1 MKTALKRVASLL
13 LALIMILEVV
23 APGVVEA
30 RSAGQNRATVSDE
43 EFIPPD
49 GNRIDPDQNAGSHL
63 PNFID
68 PDDDGYYTPPQKTP
82 ARPAQ
87 NAPAQASPKQG
98 NEVGAAADVE
108 VSEEKAPKPLI
119 EDEAK
124 SKEMALEFSE
134 EKERVRVA
142 SPMNP
147 GGLEDKKF
155 TILTR
160 FDTSTVNGPVK
171 AGQTFTLHL
180 DDKLMVKDPSTLKRL
195 SHNGTVITEAPVYDK
210 TANTI
215 TYKIRQDIT
224 QKIQVP
230 MAVDVDYNTANIDPN
245 AKKFTIINK
254 VTGIGVT
261 DPKDLLPVVVDSNGN
276 MLSSIIEPGRDD
288 VVEVIEEGDNYKV
301 NVDAYGEPVVN
312 NKEMAGIRWT
322 VRITS
327 DRNLK
332 DLGLKTNFT
341 TVKGSGLG
349 EIQNISVTNTS
360 VPDAEF
366 SNNPAQGN
374 LGIVS
379 SKHHNLNTDTK
390 ELYYTFYT
398 PRTTKQGSY
407 MLDLST
413 VLTKKYIKGTTNPV
427 IGAVRLIL
435 PEGYNSDQIR
445 EATPTRVGMNNRTT
459 VMGEFTSG
467 STAKW
472 TVTDAVSS
480 KDPEKDNTKLP
491 LEDRK
496 LEGKQTVQ
504 SAQMAVYAIDAQGK
518 MVLESTENIGDF
530 PQQGTKPG
538 AKAVGTIAVYEVD
551 ANLTDPNAAEDY
563 AVSGVA
569 ISKYQDLYVKQV
581 WGDMPDNIPMPQQ
594 KFFAKGEND
603 ANLGEWTVNKG
614 DPGKTSRNITLAG
627 AKYWDI
633 DSNGIATRLEH
644 KIVQEFIPKEEQIGK
659 KQYSYY
665 ENLNYYTR
673 DDETDQKYHFIQN
686 RAVETTEDKPGTF
699 NVVKVDGKEPT
710 KKLEGARFKLNG
722 ANVEATTGPD
732 GKATFSNI
740 PPGNYTLIE
749 TKAPEGYKLGD
760 QSRWSVTITTGGDI
774 SVTGLGSNASFSS
787 GGNKTKV
794 VEHDRYPSWPDYM
807 NAMRYGKLENG
818 NLSFYLYLKPH
829 KDTDKNAT
837 NRDTRLSIALPS
849 GMTFASVAAY
859 NVRPDRRAEIYE
871 AMEKQTV
878 EEKIGSLG
886 NSVINAPNHDNK
898 IIEGTANKKDPYTK
912 RTGYEILFPK
922 ERFNNDW
929 GFLVKV
935 TANVGVDEASVPL
948 NYDWLTNTDTANQT
962 RLQELVTI
970 NSESDG
976 DNTPTLTISN
986 EEFTKQPVS
995 VTKVDKDKNIL
1006 QGATFVLKDKNGRP
1020 IDDVPTDENGVA
1032 DFGKLPAGKY
1042 IIEEIKAPTGYIA
1055 SSVVFDVTVSE
1066 KGEVTYTPRFKSGS
1080 GDPVQGTDYF
1090 IENEESTQKPGEVKY
1105 TITTNK
1111 MEIQENEPGDIG
1123 VKKGVWEAY
1132 RYESLKYTAEI
1143 SINNTAPGSKFSIQF
1158 DPNLDFKQYV
1168 NDMPKIRVRNAAGV
1182 FVDVA
1187 DPYFDYSTNRL
1198 TYVFNENSTGGLTDA
1213 TIHIRGITPNKF
1225 YAQNSDRYYFKTTVL
1240 PDVADA
1246 DIESGLDKK
1255 TINFGVDADYERYDT
1270 NRATPAQSY
1279 YHRDIYTGADGEE
1292 YFTVLAYYN
1301 PLRDNHRTPRTLR
1314 FNWLST
1320 SFGGNNKQII
1330 HWPANGNTPAFDLQN
1345 VKIYR
1350 TSPDLDTD
1358 KYGVRYNKN
1367 MPLSFGVRPEQD
1379 PNTYTKVYEKSIDPT
1394 QRIGDSANG
1403 FTLNYYPDQIQSWGT
1418 LNQNTPLKIDMPQ
1431 ISRNNEGYIIEQ
1443 TFKVKKGEKDKWFNL
1458 FRAFYM
1464 SNGVMESAFASKVNK
1479 NTGVADQTD
1488 QEIPKFYKQ
1497 KVKLVNRK
1505 YTPGN
1510 FIIEKF
1516 SSTDKNQ
1523 KLQGATFALT
1533 NEKGQTI
1540 YRTTDDSGKLSFKDL
1555 PPGNYA
1561 LVETKAP
1568 ENFMKSDVNWQVAV
1582 SNNGIV
1588 TITEMSLGGGSVVG
1602 SGIILEVP
1610 NKPIGEKF
1618 RVYKKDAKGIPLKG
1632 AKFTITRKGE
1642 KTPLDT
1648 AESNTNGYVEFNNLT
1663 KGTYILEETEAPVG
1677 YNKLNKKWVIVVGE
1691 DNKAKVYN
1699 YTEGS
1704 GTGTGATTNTL
1715 LKGEDTHW
1723 VDVAHR
1729 PLTGWDLYDNRWQG
1743 WVGNSPEPYKM
1754 GTRIIGINKTE
1765 KYVIQRYIINPE
1777 GYNLNE
1783 AKVEIHREKPGDQNM
1798 TWYKGNE
1805 EFKVYKLTKK
1815 PVTGKVEDFRL
1826 ADYNATEI
1834 TQPDFTTGA
1843 TEKSGEPDRKS
1854 FDFKNIT
1861 GPIVIDVK
1869 VPYDDERGGV
1879 GTGMDLWID
1888 HQVYWKSDYYERV
1901 SDIVLGEKVS
1911 AGADSD
1917 ILGSY
1922 ISEGSLDVTN
1932 EQKKYSFKLKKVK
1945 DDDPN
1950 TTIQGATFSLKGP
1963 GENGEERTLVT
1974 DEKGIIQFND
1984 LVEGTYKL
1992 EETKPA
1998 QGYDKV
2004 NTTWTVTITKKG
2016 EVFMKDDSPTGK
2028 SSVWDVAKDTTSPAH
2043 QMSRSAV
2050 LNDFLAPFG
2059 EEAAPVSAEAPA
2071 AEEAADAKESAAK
2084 AEAPSAIAEQ
2094 AEEAK
2099 DAANAGDAAKAENA
2113 DAAEASEPISE
2124 KISTT
2129 KQLDNFLTTF
2139 GANDGLELGEENVPS
2154 PVGAGVWEKVD
2165 PARSE
2170 GIDHRH
2176 TSKTEAPMD
2185 TKILEINKVDNRFK
2199 QAFIYGEPTGGTKP
2213 REIQIHFWENAYDV
2227 TTNRPNWTKVKVY
2240 QVDNGSIDN
2249 PGNKREI
2256 TSVRWTP
2263 ISNNKTGNKFRLK
2276 SNIIPKTIKGWI
2288 LVEVET
2294 PYMEGLRIGLGS
2306 DYRSNTDASTWDST
2320 YTAWIAESYG
2330 SESDINC
2337 KHLITVNQGQNGRIL
2352 ADPSSAKA
2360 NTTVTLSA
2368 TPDTGYEL
2376 DHYTVTNTTTQE
2388 ETTFTGNT
2396 FTMPDS
2402 DVTVTATFKKK
2413 APPKYDVQVN
2423 PSTNGSVTASPSPA
2437 AKDETVTLTIQPEN
2451 GYRLKTLTVTDLSTG
2466 FGITPNAITTGTD
2479 YSFKMP
2485 ASRVS
2490 VSATFEPIPAQ
2501 TFNVNPV
2508 ASPTEGGTVVAAP
2521 SQAAEGTEVTVS
2533 ATANEGYTLAGI
2545 SVTAANG
2552 ATVDL
2557 NNNKFTMPASN
2568 VTVTATFTKNPDSQ
2582 DLGTEIPEG
2591 NLAVVKNKQT
2601 GLDMKIFKKNFLG
2614 TGLKDAI
2621 FTLKETE
2628 ADFKT
2633 EKPGG
2638 VNLKAKSEDKT
2649 GRLIFIDG
2657 EGNPLNPQPLL
2668 PQGYY
2673 VLKEETAPSGYKKI
2687 TAPWNIHIKQEN
2699 GQLVAEYR
2707 GPEDTASSYLT
2718 QTRVDASGKPVD
2730 KALVKELNRT
2740 PSGIKY
2746 ASRVTAIDPEAKTF
2760 NQRIYL
2766 DTRERDDIIN
2776 VQITPLIKREEMDYA
2791 PREVEDPVTHEKT
2804 KIADPPDTLE
2814 PGVKTAYRTT
2824 YKVADA
2830 GATPDV
2836 DSILK
2841 SYDLSKEN
2849 VSMVNTAR
2857 WRPFDWGF
2865 DEDQLNL
2872 KPGVYFIDVEGYYDD
2887 NIVTEGKI
2895 DIKLD
2900 FFSGERTFRQA
2911 TAAEFNNDKTIRSID
2926 YKERSDVKKT
2936 DSFLAGNLIING
2948 AYERIFGKGNWLNEK
2963 PSGAKYINMLSR
2975 LGGKIVPS
2983 VDPKDASYETPVE
2996 SQTTSIDIESLYT
3009 SKNSKVIPREGMII
3023 TDEEESYN
3031 ITFSKHGRDGDGKE
3045 WSPTGNKVANN
3056 RLEGAVFKLQQWTPN
3071 SNDYEDVPGSYVA
3084 SAFNGYFGFRG
3095 LKPGRYRIKEVK
3107 APEGYKPIEDPILY
3121 FKVAY
3126 TEKELEI
3133 TDPNGKST
3141 IIPGKQGY
3149 ISLEYDD
3156 KANGIYQYVK
3166 ADGTEVGGK
3175 LVDFVTSGT
3184 ARNMGKIVNEKPG
3197 KGEVTVT
3204 KVDDN
3209 LKALKGATFKLTRL
3223 SSEGKTDAQGK
3234 PEGVWTK
3241 EVVNEDGTVNFKDLG
3256 IGNYR
3261 LEEVSPPTGY
3271 MKTGMIWNFTVG
3283 GKDLDPYAEDTNKP
3297 TRDITKDILLETSD
3311 VKVQKYM
3318 EDDNPP
3324 TDNNIYPHK
3333 AQSVSILSDF
3343 KLKDGAAS
3351 IQPGDYFTVQ
3361 ISDSI
3366 DLQGIY
3372 KNRSIAN
3379 LDIFADGV
3387 GTIAKAKYDKDKG
3400 TITYTFTDY
3409 AKSYTL
3415 LDFKTQLVAWI
3426 NLEEITKDTPN
3437 VPVGIG
3443 LDGESLKTTDLNV
3456 HYDIKKET
3464 SSHPDYNVD
3473 GYNHNISGKIYELD
3487 PETGEF
3493 VQYYYI
3499 NRQKLNGYYMP
3510 RFRFSSNQELSDVS
3524 ISIDKLKNN
3533 SDANIEKW
3541 MPESFAV
3548 PAYDGR
3554 ELWPT
3559 ARYNSRSLT
3568 SYTYDF
3574 SNSYYEGMGPDDSYI
3589 VTVRGRA
3596 NPKYAKG
3603 LHNTGEI
3610 ILWNYYGYPYVLSR
3624 RQDWAYFDENKTEAK
3639 AKLAIRAVNPT
3650 NRVVFKKVDIQG
3662 KPLKDAIFTLYWK
3675 NPKTG
3680 KYQVSTNVRSQA
3692 DGVIPF
3698 ENIAKGEYFIKETR
3712 APEGYVKNE
3721 DVLLEFTVDDSG
3733 KIIKKVK
3740 DATGNPVGQGEEVSG
3755 IIPIPV
3761 VNHKKIQLEKRDA
3774 FDKTFLAGAEF
3785 DVYYKEKE
3793 NDEYQEYKIKD
3804 PKNPDGE
3811 KITYHVKVG
3820 EDGELKGKVSL
3831 NLYKAGYYAL
3841 KETKAP
3847 KDYILPPEEFVKE
3860 FRLEDDRFSV
3870 KEKGFEGKIKK
3881 EDYGTDV
3888 DTSFVLGE
3896 RNSGI
3901 SGAFNAYVVI
3911 NPAHE
3916 ERSYKPDANVLFNY
3930 QDLGYYTMQGY
3941 RIDKAGKR
3949 TDFTPDVTRQ
3959 NGHDPKADLYKAAGG
3974 TNEAEFKSTDTIV
3987 LKLVATPDKADNPVT
4002 ITTAITDGSGSK
4014 KAEYKFKYGDLP
4026 KAIDTGTYPKHPEA
4040 PKKPAN
4046 YDSDDKA
4053 KAEYDKA
4060 VATYKAELKDYL
4072 DHYRNK
4078 DLTIQHQE
4086 AKPVEVLNYKGV
4098 YPFTGG
4104 FGPNRWIVIIGA
4116 VIAAVAAEEYIRRK
4130 RTSAPKGGA

>member
-1 MKTALKRVASLL
+1 MKTAMKRVASLL
-13 LALIMILEVV
+13 LALIMIMEVV

-30 RSAGQNRATVSDE
+30 RSAGQNRATVSDDV
-43 EFIPPD
+43 FIPPD

-63 PNFID
+63 PSFID

-87 NAPAQASPKQG
+87 NAPAQAAPDENDSHQAG
-98 NEVGAAADVE
+98 GVE

-160 FDTSTVNGPVK
+160 FDVSTKNGPVK

-195 SHNGTVITEAPVYDK
+195 SHNGTVITERPVYNK

-224 QKIQVP
+224 QDIQVP

-312 NKEMAGIRWT
+312 DREMAGIRWT

-327 DRNLK
+327 DTNLK

-349 EIQNISVTNTS
+349 EIQNISVTNIS
-360 VPDAEF
+360 VPDTDF

-374 LGIVS
+374 VGIVS

-413 VLTKKYIKGTTNPV
+413 VLTKKYIKGTTNHV

-459 VMGEFTSG
+459 VMGEFASA
-467 STAKW
+467 SMAKW

-480 KDPEKDNTKLP
+480 KDPGKDNTNLP

-496 LEGKQTVQ
+496 LEGEQTVQ

-518 MVLESTENIGDF
+518 MVLESSRNIGDF
-530 PQQGTKPG
+530 PQQGTNPG

-551 ANLTDPNAAEDY
+551 ANLTNPDAAEDY

-569 ISKYQDLYVKQV
+569 ISKYQDLYIKQV

-594 KFFAKGEND
+594 KFIAKGAND
-603 ANLGEWTVNKG
+603 TNLGEWTVNKG
-614 DPGKTSRNITLAG
+614 EPGKTSRNITLAG

-633 DSNGIATRLEH
+633 DSSGSATRLEH
-644 KIVQEFIPKEEQIGK
+644 KIVQEFLPPKETIGT
-659 KQYSYY
+659 KQYTYY
-665 ENLNYYTR
+665 ENLNYYTS
-673 DDETDQKYHFIQN
+673 DEETDQKYHFIQN
-686 RAVETTEDKPGTF
+686 RAIESTEDKPGTF
-699 NVVKVDGKEPT
+699 HVVKVDGEDPMKT
-710 KKLEGARFKLNG
+710 LEGARFKLNG

-740 PPGNYTLIE
+740 APGSYTLIE
-749 TKAPEGYKLGD
+749 TKAPEGYKLD
-760 QSRWSVTITTGGDI
+760 QTRRNVTITTGGEV
-774 SVTGLGSNASFSS
+774 SVSGLGSNASFSS

-807 NAMRYGKLENG
+807 NAMRYGKIENG
-818 NLSFYLYLKPH
+818 NLSFYLYLKPNQA
-829 KDTDKNAT
+829 TDKNAT
-837 NRDTRLSIALPS
+837 NRDTRLAIALPS
-849 GMTFASVAAY
+849 GMTIASVAAY
-859 NVRPDRRAEIYE
+859 NVNPDRRAEIYE

-878 EEKIGSLG
+878 ENKISTLG
-886 NSVINAPNHDNK
+886 NSVINAPNYDNK
-898 IIEGTANKKDPYTK
+898 IIVGTAGQKDPYTG
-912 RTGYEILFPK
+912 RTGYQILFPK

-935 TANVGVDEASVPL
+935 TANVGVDETTVPL

-976 DNTPTLTISN
+976 DNIPTLTITN
-986 EEFTKQPVS
+986 EKFTKQPVS

-1006 QGATFVLKDKNGRP
+1006 QDATFVLKDKNGRP

-1032 DFGKLPAGKY
+1032 DFGKLSAGKY
-1042 IIEEIKAPTGYIA
+1042 IIEEIKAPNGYIA
-1055 SSVVFDVTVSE
+1055 SSVVFEVTVSE
-1066 KGEVTYTPRFKSGS
+1066 KGEVTYTPRFKNGS
-1080 GDPVQGTDYF
+1080 GDPIQGTDYY
-1090 IENEESTQKPGEVKY
+1090 IENKESTQQTGDVKY
-1105 TITTNK
+1105 KITENK
-1111 MEIQENEPGDIG
+1111 MEYQENEPGDIG
-1123 VKKGVWEAY
+1123 VKTGVWEAY
-1132 RYESLKYTAEI
+1132 RYESLKYTAKITIGRTE
-1143 SINNTAPGSKFSIQF
+1143 PGTRFSIQF

-1168 NDMPKIRVRNAAGV
+1168 NDMPKIKDSRGIV
-1182 FVDVA
+1182 VA
-1187 DPYFDYSTNRL
+1187 DPYFDYATNRL
-1198 TYVFNENSTGGLTDA
+1198 TYVFNDQSQRGETEA
-1213 TIHIRGITPNKF
+1213 YIHIRGITPNKF
-1225 YAQNSDRYYFKTTVL
+1225 YAQNSGHYSFKTTVL
-1240 PDVADA
+1240 PDVADT
-1246 DIESGLDKK
+1246 DIEVGFDKK
-1255 TINFGVDADYERYDT
+1255 TIDFGVNADYERYDT
-1270 NRATPAQSY
+1270 NIATPAQSY
-1279 YHRDIYTGADGEE
+1279 YHRDIYTGADGNE

-1301 PLRDNHRTPRTLR
+1301 PLRDKHRGARTLR

-1320 SFGGNNKQII
+1320 SFGGNNTKIVR
-1330 HWPANGNTPAFDLQN
+1330 WPANGNTPAFDLQS

-1350 TSPDLDTD
+1350 TVPDIAIDR
-1358 KYGVRYNKN
+1358 YGVRYNKN

-1379 PNTYTKVYEKSIDPT
+1379 PNTYTKVYEKRIDPN

-1403 FTLNYYPDQIQSWGT
+1403 FTLNYDPKQIQSWGT
-1418 LNQNTPLKIDMPQ
+1418 LDQNSPLKIDMPG
-1431 ISRNNEGYIIEQ
+1431 ITRSDEGYIIEQ
-1443 TFKVKKGEKDKWFNL
+1443 TFKVNDKNKWYNL

-1464 SNGVMESAFASKVNK
+1464 SNGTLESGFASKVNK
-1479 NTGVADQTD
+1479 NTGTADQTE

-1497 KVKLVNRK
+1497 KVMLINRK
-1505 YTPGN
+1505 YTPGK
-1510 FIIEKF
+1510 FDILKF

-1533 NEKGQTI
+1533 NGKGQTI
-1540 YRTTDDSGKLSFKDL
+1540 YRTTDENGKLSFNDL
-1555 PPGNYA
+1555 KPGNYA

-1568 ENFMKSDVNWQVAV
+1568 ENFAKSDINWQVTV

-1588 TITEMSLGGGSVVG
+1588 TITELSLGGGTVVG
-1602 SGIILEVP
+1602 DKIVLNVP
-1610 NKPIGEKF
+1610 NKPTGEKF
-1618 RVYKKDAKGIPLKG
+1618 RVYKKDAKGNPLQG
-1632 AKFTITRKGE
+1632 AEFTITRKGE
-1642 KTPLDT
+1642 TTPLDT
-1648 AESNTNGYVEFNNLT
+1648 VESNTNGYVEFNNLT
-1663 KGTYILEETEAPVG
+1663 KGTYILEETKAPEG
-1677 YNKLNKKWVIVVGE
+1677 YNKLDKKWVIVVDE
-1691 DNKAKVYN
+1691 NNKAKVYN
-1699 YTEGS
+1699 YVQGP
-1704 GTGTGATTNTL
+1704 GTGPGAVTNTL
-1715 LKGEDTHW
+1715 LTGENTHW

-1729 PLTGWDLYDNRWQG
+1729 PLTGWDLYDSRWQS
-1743 WVGNSPEPYKM
+1743 WVANSPDPYKM

-1765 KYVIQRYIINPE
+1765 RYVIQRYIINPE
-1777 GYNLNE
+1777 GYNLDE
-1783 AKVEIHREKPGDQNM
+1783 AKVEIHREKPNDQNM
-1798 TWYKGNE
+1798 NWYKGTLNSGE
-1805 EFKVYKLTKK
+1805 DFKVYKLKK
-1815 PVTGKVEDFRL
+1815 PVTGTVEDFRL
-1826 ADYNATEI
+1826 ADYGATEI

-1843 TEKSGEPDRKS
+1843 TPKDGEPNRQA

-1869 VPYDDERGGV
+1869 VPYNDERGGV
-1879 GTGMDLWID
+1879 GTEMDLWID
-1888 HQVYWKSDYYERV
+1888 HKVYWKSDYYERV
-1901 SDIVLGEKVS
+1901 SDIVLGEPVN
-1911 AGADSD
+1911 AGEDSD
-1917 ILGSY
+1917 IIGAY

-1974 DEKGIIQFND
+1974 DENGIIQFNN

-1992 EETKPA
+1992 KETSPSP
-1998 QGYDKV
+1998 GYDKV
-2004 NTTWTVTITKKG
+2004 DTTWTVTITKEGK
-2016 EVFMKDDSPTGK
+2016 VFMKDDSPTGK
-2028 SSVWDVAKDTTSPAH
+2028 STVWDVAQDTTAPAH
-2043 QMSRSAV
+2043 QMSRSAM

-2059 EEAAPVSAEAPA
+2059 EEAQPVSAQAPMA
-2071 AEEAADAKESAAK
+2071 KEVADAKQSAEA
-2084 AEAPSAIAEQ
+2084 AEAPNAQ
-2094 AEEAK
+2094 TEEAK
-2099 DAANAGDAAKAENA
+2099 DAANVFNAAEKKEV
-2113 DAAEASEPISE
+2113 AAEASEPISE

-2129 KQLDNFLTTF
+2129 KQLNNFLTTF

-2170 GIDHRH
+2170 GMDHRH

-2213 REIQIHFWENAYDV
+2213 REIQIHFWDNAYDV

-2249 PGNKREI
+2249 PGDKREI

-2263 ISNNKTGNKFRLK
+2263 ISNNETGNKFRLK

-2320 YTAWIAESYG
+2320 YKAWIAESYG

-2337 KHLITVNQGQNGRIL
+2337 KHLITVTQGQNGKIS
-2352 ADPSSAKA
+2352 ADVASAKA

-2368 TPDTGYEL
+2368 MPDTGYEL
-2376 DHYTVTNTTTQE
+2376 DQYTVTDSK
-2388 ETTFTGNT
+2388 GNAIFVNSDT
-2396 FTMPDS
+2396 FTMPDD

-2413 APPKYDVQVN
+2413 APPKYEVQVN
-2423 PSTNGSVTASPSPA
+2423 PSENGTVTASPSPA
-2437 AKDETVTLTIQPEN
+2437 AKGETVTLTIQPEN
-2451 GYRLKTLTVTDLSTG
+2451 DYRLKTLSVTDLSTG
-2466 FGITPNAITTGTD
+2466 LPITLGAGNTFT
-2479 YSFKMP
+2479 MP

-2490 VSATFEPIPAQ
+2490 VTATFEPIPQQ
-2501 TFNVNPV
+2501 TFSVSTTV
-2508 ASPTEGGTVVAAP
+2508 SPNGGGTVVVDPSTAA
-2521 SQAAEGTEVTVS
+2521 AGTEVTVLAS
-2533 ATANEGYTLAGI
+2533 PNNGYTLAGI
-2545 SVTAANG
+2545 SVAAANG
-2552 ATVDL
+2552 ATVTL

-2568 VTVTATFTKNPDSQ
+2568 VTVTATFTKNPDPEA
-2582 DLGTEIPEG
+2582 LGTEIPEG

-2614 TGLKDAI
+2614 TGLKDGI
-2621 FTLKETE
+2621 FTLKETKE
-2628 ADFKT
+2628 DYKT
-2633 EKPGG
+2633 PKEGG
-2638 VNLKAKSEDKT
+2638 INLRAKSEDKT
-2649 GRLIFIDG
+2649 GRLIFVDG
-2657 EGNPLNPQPLL
+2657 NNQPLNPQPRL

-2673 VLKEETAPSGYKKI
+2673 VLKEETAPLGYKKI
-2687 TAPWNIHIKQEN
+2687 TAPWNIHIKEEK
-2699 GQLVAEYR
+2699 GQLIAEYY
-2707 GPEDTASSYLT
+2707 GPEDTASSYLN
-2718 QTRVDASGKPVD
+2718 QVRVENGKLVD
-2730 KALVKELNRT
+2730 KAMVKELNTT
-2740 PSGIKY
+2740 PTGIKY
-2746 ASRVTAIDPEAKTF
+2746 ASRVVSIDPEAKTYR
-2760 NQRIYL
+2760 QRVYL
-2766 DTRERDDIIN
+2766 DTRAIGDVIN
-2776 VQITPLIKREEMDYA
+2776 VQITPLIKREEIDT
-2791 PREVEDPVTHEKT
+2791 PGKLPKT
-2804 KIADPPDTLE
+2804 TE

-2824 YKVADA
+2824 YKVADP
-2830 GATPDV
+2830 GV
-2836 DSILK
+2836 DPPVESILK

-2887 NIVTEGKI
+2887 NIVDKGQI
-2895 DIKLD
+2895 DIKFD
-2900 FFSGERTFRQA
+2900 FYRGERTFREA
-2911 TAAEFNNDKTIRSID
+2911 TGIKNGYVNYKRRDKVTLHDSYQKGDEKIAESLGANGETWKHQLSPEGKYENWIGKLGGRIYPAIDPDD
-2926 YKERSDVKKT
+2926 YKDV
-2936 DSFLAGNLIING
+2936 DNS
-2948 AYERIFGKGNWLNEK
+2948 Y
-2963 PSGAKYINMLSR
+2963 
-2975 LGGKIVPS
+2975 VPPM
-2983 VDPKDASYETPVE
+2983 D
-2996 SQTTSIDIESLYT
+2996 SQTTSINIKPLYT
-3009 SKNSKVIPREGMII
+3009 STKAQTVPDSGMII
-3023 TDEEESYN
+3023 TDEEETYN
-3031 ITFSKHGRDGDGKE
+3031 ITFSKHGKDGDDESWNAAGE
-3045 WSPTGNKVANN
+3045 KVAEN
-3056 RLEGAVFKLQQWTPN
+3056 RLEGAVFKLQRWTPN
-3071 SNDYEDVPGSYVA
+3071 SNDYEDVQGSYVG

-3095 LKPGRYRIKEVK
+3095 LKPGRYRLMEVK
-3107 APEGYKPIEDPILY
+3107 APEGYKPITDPILY
-3121 FKVAY
+3121 MTVSYKDG
-3126 TEKELEI
+3126 EP
-3133 TDPNGKST
+3133 DPNTGNIT
-3141 IIPGKQGY
+3141 PGKGQ
-3149 ISLEYDD
+3149 ITLEYN
-3156 KANGIYQYVK
+3156 KNANGIIQYL
-3166 ADGTEVGGK
+3166 DGKNQELNAP

-3184 ARNMGKIVNEKPG
+3184 AKNMGKIVNTKPG
-3197 KGEVTVT
+3197 KGEVTLT
-3204 KVDDN
+3204 KVDEN
-3209 LKALKGATFKLTRL
+3209 NKSLASYVQEGEKKGAKFRLTRL
-3223 SSEGKTDAQGK
+3223 AAGDHATTDDIQVKFVDQNGEIK
-3234 PEGVWTK
+3234 F
-3241 EVVNEDGTVNFKDLG
+3241 DGLG

-3261 LEEVSPPTGY
+3261 LEELLPHPGH
-3271 MKTGMIWNFTVG
+3271 MNTGMVWNFTVG
-3283 GKDLDPYAEDTNKP
+3283 GKTLDPYAEDTNRP
-3297 TRDITKDILLETSD
+3297 TRDITKNILLETSD

-3318 EDDNPP
+3318 EGDTTQ

-3343 KLKDGAAS
+3343 KLKDGAAA
-3351 IQPGDYFTVQ
+3351 IKPGDYFTVQ
-3361 ISDSI
+3361 ISKSI
-3366 DLQGIY
+3366 DLNGIY

-3415 LDFKTQLVAWI
+3415 EDFKTQLVAWI
-3426 NLEEITKDTPN
+3426 NLEKIKKDENN

-3443 LDGESLKTTDLNV
+3443 LDGESLKTTNLNV
-3456 HYDIKKET
+3456 HYDIDKET
-3464 SSHPDYNVD
+3464 SSIPDYNEY

-3499 NRQKLNGYYMP
+3499 NRQKLNGVYMP
-3510 RFRFSSNQELSDVS
+3510 RFRFSANQELSDVS

-3533 SDANIEKW
+3533 SDAMIEKW

-3548 PAYDGR
+3548 PAYDDR
-3554 ELWPT
+3554 DLWPT
-3559 ARYNSRSLT
+3559 ARYNSRSFT
-3568 SYTYDF
+3568 SYTFDF
-3574 SNSYYEGMGPDDSYI
+3574 SNNYYEGMGPDDSYI

-3596 NPKYAKG
+3596 NPKDAKG
-3603 LHNTGEI
+3603 LRNTGDL
-3610 ILWNYYGYPYVLSR
+3610 ILWDRYGYPYVQSSR
-3624 RQDWAYFDENKTEAK
+3624 SDWAYFDENKTEAK

-3650 NRVVFKKVDIQG
+3650 NKVVFKKVDVQG
-3662 KPLKDAIFTLYWK
+3662 KAVKGATFTLYWK
-3675 NPKTG
+3675 NPATG
-3680 KYQVSTNVRSQA
+3680 EFGPGGQSPQSQE
-3692 DGVIPF
+3692 DGTVTF
-3698 ENIAKGEYFIKETR
+3698 KNIVPGEYQIRETE
-3712 APEGYVKNE
+3712 APEGYVRNE
-3721 DVLLEFTVDDSG
+3721 DVLLEFTVNAEG
-3733 KIIKKVK
+3733 KIIKKVTNADGK
-3740 DATGNPVGQGEEVSG
+3740 IVEQEEDGN
-3755 IIPIPV
+3755 IPIPV
-3761 VNHKKIQLEKRDA
+3761 VNHKEIQLEKRDA

-3793 NDEYQEYKIKD
+3793 DGKYEPYKIKD

-3811 KITYHVKVG
+3811 KITYHVAVG

-3831 NLYKAGYYAL
+3831 KLYKAGYYAL
-3841 KETKAP
+3841 KETKVP
-3847 KDYILPPEEFVKE
+3847 KGYTKPPMDYVKE
-3860 FRLEDDRFSV
+3860 FRLKDDRFSV
-3870 KEKGFEGKIKK
+3870 KEKGFEGNVKK

-3896 RNSGI
+3896 RNDGI
-3901 SGAFNAYVVI
+3901 TGAFNAYVVI

-3941 RIDKAGKR
+3941 RIDKDGKR
-3949 TDFTPDVTRQ
+3949 TDFTPDVTWQ
-3959 NGHDPKADLYKAAGG
+3959 EGHDPKADLYKAAGG

-3987 LKLVATPDKADNPVT
+3987 LKLVATPDKAENPVT
-4002 ITTAITDGSGSK
+4002 ITTAIADANGTK

-4026 KAIDTGTYPKHPEA
+4026 QAIDTGTYPKHPEA
-4040 PKKPAN
+4040 PVKPAN

-4053 KAEYDKA
+4053 KADYDKA

-4104 FGPNRWIVIIGA
+4104 FGPHRWIVIIGA
-4116 VIAAVAAEEYIRRK
+4116 VIAAIAAEEYIRRK

>member
-1 MKTALKRVASLL
+1 MKTAMKRVASLL

-30 RSAGQNRATVSDE
+30 RSAGQNRATVSDDV
-43 EFIPPD
+43 FIPPD

-68 PDDDGYYTPPQKTP
+68 PDDDGYYTPPQKAP

-87 NAPAQASPKQG
+87 NAPAQAAPDESDYHQAG
-98 NEVGAAADVE
+98 GVE
-108 VSEEKAPKPLI
+108 TSEEKAPKPLI

-147 GGLEDKKF
+147 GGLKDKKF

-160 FDTSTVNGPVK
+160 FDVSTKNGPVK

-180 DDKLMVKDPSTLKRL
+180 DDKLMVKDSSTLKRL
-195 SHNGTVITEAPVYDK
+195 SHNGTVITERPVYNK

-224 QKIQVP
+224 QDIQVP

-312 NKEMAGIRWT
+312 DREMAGIRWT

-327 DRNLK
+327 DTNLK

-349 EIQNISVTNTS
+349 EIQNISVTNTT
-360 VPDAEF
+360 VHDTEF

-435 PEGYNSDQIR
+435 PEGYSRDQIR

-459 VMGEFTSG
+459 VMGEFASG
-467 STAKW
+467 SMAKW

-480 KDPEKDNTKLP
+480 KDPGKDNTNLP
-491 LEDRK
+491 LENRK

-518 MVLESTENIGDF
+518 MVLESSENIGDF

-551 ANLTDPNAAEDY
+551 ANLTEPNAAEDY

-569 ISKYQDLYVKQV
+569 ISKYQDLYIKQV

-594 KFFAKGEND
+594 KFIAEGAND
-603 ANLGEWTVNKG
+603 TELGKWTVNKG
-614 DPGKTSRNITLAG
+614 EPGKTSRNITLAG

-633 DSNGIATRLEH
+633 DSSGSATRLEH
-644 KIVQEFIPKEEQIGK
+644 KIVQEFIPPEETIGT
-659 KQYSYY
+659 KQYTYY
-665 ENLNYYTR
+665 ENLNYYTS
-673 DDETDQKYHFIQN
+673 DEETDQKYHFIQN
-686 RAVETTEDKPGTF
+686 RAIESTEDKPGTF
-699 NVVKVDGKEPT
+699 HVVKVDGEDPM

-740 PPGNYTLIE
+740 APGSYTLIE
-749 TKAPEGYKLGD
+749 TKAPEGYKVD
-760 QSRWSVTITTGGDI
+760 QGRRTVTITTGGEV
-774 SVTGLGSNASFSS
+774 SVSGLGSNASFSS

-807 NAMRYGKLENG
+807 NAMRYGKIENG
-818 NLSFYLYLKPH
+818 DLSFYLYLKPH
-829 KDTDKNAT
+829 QATDKNAT
-837 NRDTRLSIALPS
+837 NRDTRLSIALPT
-849 GMTFASVAAY
+849 GMTIASVAAY
-859 NVRPDRRAEIYE
+859 NVSSDRRAEIYE

-878 EEKIGSLG
+878 ENKISTLG
-886 NSVINAPNHDNK
+886 NSVINRPNYDNK
-898 IIEGTANKKDPYTK
+898 IIVGTANKKDDYTG
-912 RTGYEILFPK
+912 RTGYEIFFPK

-935 TANVGVDEASVPL
+935 TANVGMDETTVPL
-948 NYDWLTNTDTANQT
+948 NYDWLTKDDTANQT

-976 DNTPTLTISN
+976 DNTPTLTITN
-986 EEFTKQPVS
+986 EKFTKQPVS

-1006 QGATFVLKDKNGRP
+1006 QDATFVLKDKNGRP
-1020 IDDVPTDENGVA
+1020 IDDVPTNAEGVA
-1032 DFGKLPAGKY
+1032 DFGQLSAGKY
-1042 IIEEIKAPTGYIA
+1042 IIEEIKAPNGYIA
-1055 SSVVFDVTVSE
+1055 SSVVFEVTVSE
-1066 KGEVTYTPRFKSGS
+1066 KGEVTYTPRFKNGP
-1080 GDPVQGTDYF
+1080 GDPIQGTDYY
-1090 IENEESTQKPGEVKY
+1090 IENKESTQQTGDVKY
-1105 TITTNK
+1105 KITENK
-1111 MEIQENEPGDIG
+1111 MEYQENEPGDIG
-1123 VKKGVWEAY
+1123 QKTGVWEAY
-1132 RYESLKYTAEI
+1132 RYESLKYTAKITIGRTE
-1143 SINNTAPGSKFSIQF
+1143 PGTRFSIQF

-1168 NDMPKIRVRNAAGV
+1168 NDMPKIKDSRGIA
-1182 FVDVA
+1182 VA
-1187 DPYFDYSTNRL
+1187 DPYFDYATNRL
-1198 TYVFNENSTGGLTDA
+1198 TYVFNDQSQRGETEA
-1213 TIHIRGITPNKF
+1213 YIHIRGITPNKF
-1225 YAQNSDRYYFKTTVL
+1225 YAQNSGHYSFKTTVL
-1240 PDVADA
+1240 PDVADT
-1246 DIESGLDKK
+1246 DIEAGFDKK
-1255 TINFGVDADYERYDT
+1255 TIDFGVNADYERYDT
-1270 NRATPAQSY
+1270 NIATPAQSY
-1279 YHRDIYTGADGEE
+1279 YHRDIYTGADGNE

-1301 PLRDNHRTPRTLR
+1301 PLRDKHRGARTLR

-1320 SFGGNNKQII
+1320 SFGGNNTKIVR
-1330 HWPANGNTPAFDLQN
+1330 WPANGNTPAFDLQS

-1350 TSPDLDTD
+1350 TSPDIAIDR
-1358 KYGVRYNKN
+1358 YGVRYNKN

-1379 PNTYTKVYEKSIDPT
+1379 PNTYTKVYEKRINPN
-1394 QRIGDSANG
+1394 QRIGDSAND
-1403 FTLNYYPDQIQSWGT
+1403 FTLNYDPKQIQSWGT
-1418 LNQNTPLKIDMPQ
+1418 LDQNSPLKIDMPG
-1431 ISRNNEGYIIEQ
+1431 ITRSDEGYIIEQ
-1443 TFKVKKGEKDKWFNL
+1443 TFKVNNKDKWYNL

-1464 SNGVMESAFASKVNK
+1464 SNGTLESGFASKVNK
-1479 NTGVADQTD
+1479 NTGTADQTE

-1497 KVKLVNRK
+1497 KVMLINRK
-1505 YTPGN
+1505 YTPGK
-1510 FIIEKF
+1510 FDILKF

-1540 YRTTDDSGKLSFKDL
+1540 YRTTDENGKLSFTDL
-1555 PPGNYA
+1555 KPGNYA

-1568 ENFMKSDVNWQVAV
+1568 ENFAKSEVNWQVTV

-1588 TITEMSLGGGSVVG
+1588 TITEMSLGGGTVVG
-1602 SGIILEVP
+1602 DKIVLNVP
-1610 NKPIGEKF
+1610 NKPTGEKF
-1618 RVYKKDAKGIPLKG
+1618 RVYKKDAKGNPLQG
-1632 AKFTITRKGE
+1632 AEFAITRKGE
-1642 KTPLDT
+1642 TTPFDT
-1648 AESNTNGYVEFNNLT
+1648 VESNTNGYVEFNNLT
-1663 KGTYILEETEAPVG
+1663 QGTYILEETKAPAG
-1677 YNKLNKKWVIVVGE
+1677 YNKLDKKWVIVV
-1691 DNKAKVYN
+1691 DKNNKAKVYN

-1704 GTGTGATTNTL
+1704 GTGGAVTNTL
-1715 LKGEDTHW
+1715 LTGENTYW

-1729 PLTGWDLYDNRWQG
+1729 PLTGWDLYDSRWQS
-1743 WVGNSPEPYKM
+1743 WVGNSPDPYKM

-1765 KYVIQRYIINPE
+1765 RYVIQRYIINPE
-1777 GYNLNE
+1777 GYNLDE
-1783 AKVEIHREKPGDQNM
+1783 AKVEIHREKPNDQNM

-1815 PVTGKVEDFRL
+1815 PVTVNVEDFRL
-1826 ADYNATEI
+1826 ADYGATEI

-1843 TEKSGEPDRKS
+1843 TEKPPEPDRKA

-1861 GPIVIDVK
+1861 TPIVIDVK
-1869 VPYDDERGGV
+1869 VPYNDERGGV

-1888 HQVYWKSDYYERV
+1888 HKVYWKSDYYERV
-1901 SDIVLGEKVS
+1901 SDIVLGEPVN
-1911 AGADSD
+1911 AGDDSD
-1917 ILGSY
+1917 IIGAY

-1974 DEKGIIQFND
+1974 DENGIIQFNN

-1992 EETKPA
+1992 KETSPSP
-1998 QGYDKV
+1998 GYDKV
-2004 NTTWTVTITKKG
+2004 DTIWTVTITKEGK
-2016 EVFMKDDSPTGK
+2016 VFMKDDSPTGK
-2028 SSVWDVAKDTTSPAH
+2028 STVWDVAQDTTAPAH
-2043 QMSRSAV
+2043 QMSRSAM

-2059 EEAAPVSAEAPA
+2059 EEAAPVSTEAPR
-2071 AEEAADAKESAAK
+2071 AEEAADGKESAKA
-2084 AEAPSAIAEQ
+2084 AEAPIGK

-2099 DAANAGDAAKAENA
+2099 DAANVSNAAEKKEV
-2113 DAAEASEPISE
+2113 AAEASEPISE

-2139 GANDGLELGEENVPS
+2139 GANGGLELGEEIVPS
-2154 PVGAGVWEKVD
+2154 PVRAGDGWEAVD
-2165 PARSE
+2165 PNKSDPA
-2170 GIDHRH
+2170 
-2176 TSKTEAPMD
+2176 TTKTTDTNEIE
-2185 TKILEINKVDNRFK
+2185 TKITQINKAEGKYRQIFLVNKRRGDMNSPTFDFHAEPLSTNLIGEGPGKPFNSTVNFSIVSIRPVRPASTLTNIQYTGANIGYTGQKNFKDGQWTRFIVTLN
-2199 QAFIYGEPTGGTKP
+2199 QRYTSEMLAIEVEYTYPSSG
-2213 REIQIHFWENAYDV
+2213 QIGMGMNFRRSYRVSNDA
-2227 TTNRPNWTKVKVY
+2227 RPWASEKYSSANVINYLHKVNV
-2240 QVDNGSIDN
+2240 QPATNGSFTAN
-2249 PGNKREI
+2249 PN
-2256 TSVRWTP
+2256 VRV
-2263 ISNNKTGNKFRLK
+2263 K
-2276 SNIIPKTIKGWI
+2276 KG
-2288 LVEVET
+2288 
-2294 PYMEGLRIGLGS
+2294 
-2306 DYRSNTDASTWDST
+2306 
-2320 YTAWIAESYG
+2320 
-2330 SESDINC
+2330 
-2337 KHLITVNQGQNGRIL
+2337 
-2352 ADPSSAKA
+2352 
-2360 NTTVTLSA
+2360 TTVTLSA
-2368 TPDTGYEL
+2368 APNDGYAL
-2376 DHYTVTNTTTQE
+2376 DRYTVTDSK
-2388 ETTFTGNT
+2388 GNEILVNGDT
-2396 FTMPDS
+2396 FTMPND

-2413 APPKYDVQVN
+2413 APPRYEVQVN
-2423 PSTNGSVTASPSPA
+2423 PSENGTVTASPSPA

-2451 GYRLKTLTVTDLSTG
+2451 GYRLRTLSVTDLSTG
-2466 FGITPNAITTGTD
+2466 LPITLGTGNT
-2479 YSFKMP
+2479 FTMP

-2490 VSATFEPIPAQ
+2490 VNATFEPIPQQ
-2501 TFNVNPV
+2501 TFSVSTTV
-2508 ASPTEGGTVVAAP
+2508 SPDGGGTVVVDPSTAA
-2521 SQAAEGTEVTVS
+2521 AGTEVTVLAS
-2533 ATANEGYTLAGI
+2533 PNKGYTLAGI
-2545 SVTAANG
+2545 SVAAANG
-2552 ATVDL
+2552 TTVTL
-2557 NNNKFTMPASN
+2557 NNNKFTMPASS
-2568 VTVTATFTKNPDSQ
+2568 VTVKATFTKNPDPEA
-2582 DLGTEIPEG
+2582 LGTEIPEG

-2614 TGLKDAI
+2614 TGLKDGI
-2621 FTLKETE
+2621 FTLKETKE
-2628 ADFKT
+2628 DYKT
-2633 EKPGG
+2633 PKEGG
-2638 VNLKAKSEDKT
+2638 INLRAKSEDKT
-2649 GRLIFIDG
+2649 GRLIFVD
-2657 EGNPLNPQPLL
+2657 ENNQPLNPQPRL

-2673 VLKEETAPSGYKKI
+2673 VLKEETAPLGYKKI
-2687 TAPWNIHIKQEN
+2687 TAPWNIHIKEEK
-2699 GQLVAEYR
+2699 GQLIAEYY
-2707 GPEDTASSYLT
+2707 GPEDTASSYLN
-2718 QTRVDASGKPVD
+2718 QVRVENGQLVD
-2730 KALVKELNRT
+2730 KAMVKELTTT
-2740 PSGIKY
+2740 PTGIKY
-2746 ASRVTAIDPEAKTF
+2746 ASRVVSIDPEAKTYR
-2760 NQRIYL
+2760 QRVYL
-2766 DTRERDDIIN
+2766 DTRAIGDVIN
-2776 VQITPLIKREEMDYA
+2776 VQITPLIKREEIDT
-2791 PREVEDPVTHEKT
+2791 PGQLPKT
-2804 KIADPPDTLE
+2804 TK

-2824 YKVADA
+2824 YKVADP
-2830 GATPDV
+2830 GV
-2836 DSILK
+2836 DPPVESILK

-2887 NIVTEGKI
+2887 NIVDKGQI
-2895 DIKLD
+2895 DIKFD
-2900 FFSGERTFRQA
+2900 FYRGERTFREA
-2911 TAAEFNNDKTIRSID
+2911 TGIKNGYVNYKRRDKVTLHDSYQKGDEKIAESLGANGETWKHQLSPEGKYENWIGKLGGRIYPAIDPDD
-2926 YKERSDVKKT
+2926 YKDV
-2936 DSFLAGNLIING
+2936 DNS
-2948 AYERIFGKGNWLNEK
+2948 Y
-2963 PSGAKYINMLSR
+2963 
-2975 LGGKIVPS
+2975 VPPM
-2983 VDPKDASYETPVE
+2983 D
-2996 SQTTSIDIESLYT
+2996 SQTTSINIKPLYT
-3009 SKNSKVIPREGMII
+3009 STKAQTVPDSGMII
-3023 TDEEESYN
+3023 TDEEETYN
-3031 ITFSKHGRDGDGKE
+3031 ITFSKHGKDGDDESWNAAGK
-3045 WSPTGNKVANN
+3045 KVAEN
-3056 RLEGAVFKLQQWTPN
+3056 RLEGAVFKLQRWTPN
-3071 SNDYEDVPGSYVA
+3071 SNDYEDVQGSYVG

-3095 LKPGRYRIKEVK
+3095 LKPGRYRLMEVK
-3107 APEGYKPIEDPILY
+3107 PPEGYKPITDPILY
-3121 FKVAY
+3121 MTVSYKDG
-3126 TEKELEI
+3126 EP
-3133 TDPNGKST
+3133 DPNTGNIT
-3141 IIPGKQGY
+3141 PGKGQ
-3149 ISLEYDD
+3149 ITLEYN
-3156 KANGIYQYVK
+3156 KNANGIIQYL
-3166 ADGTEVGGK
+3166 DGKNQELNAP

-3184 ARNMGKIVNEKPG
+3184 AKNMGKIVNTKPG
-3197 KGEVTVT
+3197 KGEVTLT
-3204 KVDDN
+3204 KVDEN
-3209 LKALKGATFKLTRL
+3209 NKSLASYVQEGEKKGAKFRLTRL
-3223 SSEGKTDAQGK
+3223 AAGDHATTDDIQVKFVDQNGEIK
-3234 PEGVWTK
+3234 F
-3241 EVVNEDGTVNFKDLG
+3241 DGLG

-3261 LEEVSPPTGY
+3261 LEELLPHPGH
-3271 MKTGMIWNFTVG
+3271 MNTGMVWNFTVG
-3283 GKDLDPYAEDTNKP
+3283 GKTLDPYAEDTNRP
-3297 TRDITKDILLETSD
+3297 TRDITKNILLETSD

-3318 EDDNPP
+3318 EGDTTQ

-3343 KLKDGAAS
+3343 KLKDGASA
-3351 IQPGDYFTVQ
+3351 IKPGDYFTVN
-3361 ISDSI
+3361 ISKSI
-3366 DLQGIY
+3366 DLNGIY

-3415 LDFKTQLVAWI
+3415 EDFKTQLVAWI
-3426 NLEEITKDTPN
+3426 NLEEIKKDKNN

-3443 LDGESLKTTDLNV
+3443 LDGESLKTTNLNV
-3456 HYDIKKET
+3456 HYDIDKET
-3464 SSHPDYNVD
+3464 SSIPDYNEY

-3499 NRQKLNGYYMP
+3499 NRQKLNGVYMP
-3510 RFRFSSNQELSDVS
+3510 RFRFSANQELSDVS

-3533 SDANIEKW
+3533 SDAMIEKW

-3548 PAYDGR
+3548 PAYDDR
-3554 ELWPT
+3554 DLWPT
-3559 ARYNSRSLT
+3559 ARYNSRSFT
-3568 SYTYDF
+3568 SYTFDF
-3574 SNSYYEGMGPDDSYI
+3574 SNNYYEGMGPDDSYI
-3589 VTVRGRA
+3589 VTIRGRA
-3596 NPKYAKG
+3596 NPKDAKG
-3603 LHNTGEI
+3603 LRNTGDL
-3610 ILWNYYGYPYVLSR
+3610 ILWDRYGYPYVQSSR
-3624 RQDWAYFDENKTEAK
+3624 SDWAYFDENKTEAK

-3650 NRVVFKKVDIQG
+3650 NKVVFKKVDVQG
-3662 KPLKDAIFTLYWK
+3662 KAVKGATFTLYWK
-3675 NPKTG
+3675 NPATG
-3680 KYQVSTNVRSQA
+3680 EFGPGGQSPQSQE
-3692 DGVIPF
+3692 DGTVTF
-3698 ENIAKGEYFIKETR
+3698 KNIVPGEYQIRETE
-3712 APEGYVKNE
+3712 APEGYERNE
-3721 DVLLEFTVDDSG
+3721 DVLLEFTVNAEG
-3733 KIIKKVK
+3733 KIIKKITNADGKIVE
-3740 DATGNPVGQGEEVSG
+3740 QEEDG

-3793 NDEYQEYKIKD
+3793 DGKYEPYKIKD

-3811 KITYHVKVG
+3811 KITYHVAVG

-3831 NLYKAGYYAL
+3831 KLYKAGYYAL
-3841 KETKAP
+3841 KETKVP
-3847 KDYILPPEEFVKE
+3847 KGYTKPPMDYVKE

-3870 KEKGFEGKIKK
+3870 KEKGFEGNIKK
-3881 EDYGTDV
+3881 EAYGTDV

-3896 RNSGI
+3896 RNGGI
-3901 SGAFNAYVVI
+3901 SDAFNAYVVI

-3941 RIDKAGKR
+3941 RIDKDGKR
-3949 TDFTPDVTRQ
+3949 TDFTPEVTWQ
-3959 NGHDPKADLYKAAGG
+3959 EGHDPKADLYKAAGG

-3987 LKLVATPDKADNPVT
+3987 LKLVATPDKAENPVT
-4002 ITTAITDGSGSK
+4002 ITTAITDASGTK

-4026 KAIDTGTYPKHPEA
+4026 QAIDTGTYPKHPKA

-4053 KAEYDKA
+4053 KADYDKA

-4078 DLTIQHQE
+4078 DLVIQHQE

-4116 VIAAVAAEEYIRRK
+4116 VIAAIAAEEYIRRK
-4130 RTSAPKGGA
+4130 RSSAPKGGA

>member
-1 MKTALKRVASLL
+1 MKTAMKRVASLL

-30 RSAGQNRATVSDE
+30 RSAGQNRATVSDDV
-43 EFIPPD
+43 FIPPD

-87 NAPAQASPKQG
+87 NAPTQAAPDESDYHQAG
-98 NEVGAAADVE
+98 GVE
-108 VSEEKAPKPLI
+108 TSEEKAPKPLI

-160 FDTSTVNGPVK
+160 FDVSTKNGPVK

-195 SHNGTVITEAPVYDK
+195 SHNGTVITERPVYNK

-224 QKIQVP
+224 QDIQVP

-261 DPKDLLPVVVDSNGN
+261 EPKDLLPVVVDSNGN

-312 NKEMAGIRWT
+312 DREMAGIRWT

-327 DRNLK
+327 DTNLK

-349 EIQNISVTNTS
+349 EIQNISVTNKP
-360 VPDAEF
+360 VPDTEF
-366 SNNPAQGN
+366 SNNPAEGK

-379 SKHHNLNTDTK
+379 SKHHNLNTETK

-413 VLTKKYIKGTTNPV
+413 VLTKKYIKGTTNHV

-435 PEGYNSDQIR
+435 PEGYSRDQIR

-459 VMGEFTSG
+459 VMGEFASG
-467 STAKW
+467 SMAKW

-480 KDPEKDNTKLP
+480 KDPGKDNTNLP
-491 LEDRK
+491 LENRK

-518 MVLESTENIGDF
+518 MVLESSENIGDF

-569 ISKYQDLYVKQV
+569 ISKYQDLYIKQV

-594 KFFAKGEND
+594 KFIAEGAND
-603 ANLGEWTVNKG
+603 TELGKWTVNKG
-614 DPGKTSRNITLAG
+614 EPGKTSRNITLAG

-633 DSNGIATRLEH
+633 DSSGSATRLEH
-644 KIVQEFIPKEEQIGK
+644 KIVQEFIPPEETIGT
-659 KQYSYY
+659 KQYTYY
-665 ENLNYYTR
+665 ENLNYYTS
-673 DDETDQKYHFIQN
+673 DEETDQKYHFIQN
-686 RAVETTEDKPGTF
+686 RAIESTEDKPGTF
-699 NVVKVDGKEPT
+699 HVVKVDGEDPM

-722 ANVEATTGPD
+722 ANVEATTGLD

-740 PPGNYTLIE
+740 APGSYTLIE
-749 TKAPEGYKLGD
+749 TKAPEGYKVD
-760 QSRWSVTITTGGDI
+760 QGRRTVTITTGGEV
-774 SVTGLGSNASFSS
+774 SVSGLGSNASFSS
-787 GGNKTKV
+787 GGNKTEV

-807 NAMRYGKLENG
+807 NAMRYGKIENG
-818 NLSFYLYLKPH
+818 DLSFYLYLKPH
-829 KDTDKNAT
+829 QATDKNAT
-837 NRDTRLSIALPS
+837 NRDTRLSIALPT
-849 GMTFASVAAY
+849 GMTIASVAAY
-859 NVRPDRRAEIYE
+859 NVSSDRRAEIYE

-878 EEKIGSLG
+878 ENKISTLG
-886 NSVINAPNHDNK
+886 NSVINRPNYDNK
-898 IIEGTANKKDPYTK
+898 IIVGTANKKDDYTG
-912 RTGYEILFPK
+912 RTGYEIFFPK

-935 TANVGVDEASVPL
+935 TANVGMDETTVPL
-948 NYDWLTNTDTANQT
+948 NYDWLTKDDTANQT

-976 DNTPTLTISN
+976 DNTPTLTITN
-986 EEFTKQPVS
+986 EKFTKQPVS

-1006 QGATFVLKDKNGRP
+1006 QDATFVLKDKNGRP
-1020 IDDVPTDENGVA
+1020 IDDVPTNAEGVA
-1032 DFGKLPAGKY
+1032 DFGQLSAGKY
-1042 IIEEIKAPTGYIA
+1042 IIEEIKAPNGYIA
-1055 SSVVFDVTVSE
+1055 SSVVFEVTVSE

-1123 VKKGVWEAY
+1123 QKTGVWEAY

-1143 SINNTAPGSKFSIQF
+1143 SISNTAPGSKFSIQF

-1240 PDVADA
+1240 PNVADA

-1301 PLRDNHRTPRTLR
+1301 PLRDNHRAPRTLR

-1320 SFGGNNKQII
+1320 NFGGNNKQII

-1403 FTLNYYPDQIQSWGT
+1403 FTLNYDPNQIQSWGT
-1418 LNQNTPLKIDMPQ
+1418 LNQNTPLRISMPG
-1431 ISRNNEGYIIEQ
+1431 ITRSNEGYIIEQ

-1479 NTGVADQTD
+1479 NTGKADQTA

-1510 FIIEKF
+1510 FTIEKF

-1540 YRTTDDSGKLSFKDL
+1540 YRTTDNNGKLSFNDL

-1568 ENFMKSDVNWQVAV
+1568 ENFMKSEVNWQVAV

-1588 TITEMSLGGGSVVG
+1588 TITEMSLGGGTVVG
-1602 SGIILEVP
+1602 NKIVLNVP

-1618 RVYKKDAKGIPLKG
+1618 RVYKKDAKGTPLKG
-1632 AKFTITRKGE
+1632 AKFTITKKGE
-1642 KTPLDT
+1642 TKPHDPV
-1648 AESNTNGYVEFNNLT
+1648 ESNQNGYVEFNNLT
-1663 KGTYILEETEAPVG
+1663 KGTYILEEIEAPAG
-1677 YNKLNKKWVIVVGE
+1677 YNKLDKKWVIVVD
-1691 DNKAKVYN
+1691 DNKTKVYN

-1704 GTGTGATTNTL
+1704 GTGTGTATKTL
-1715 LKGEDTHW
+1715 LEEDGTYW

-1743 WVGNSPEPYKM
+1743 WVGNSPDPYKM
-1754 GTRIIGINKTE
+1754 GTRIIGINKKD
-1765 KYVIQRYIINPE
+1765 KYVIQRYILNPE
-1777 GYNLNE
+1777 GYKLDE
-1783 AKVEIHREKPGDQNM
+1783 AKVEIHREKPDDQNM
-1798 TWYKGNE
+1798 TWFKGNE

-1815 PVTGKVEDFRL
+1815 PVTVNVEDFRL
-1826 ADYNATEI
+1826 ADYGATEI
-1834 TQPDFTTGA
+1834 TQPDFITGPTQKA
-1843 TEKSGEPDRKS
+1843 GEPDRKS

-1861 GPIVIDVK
+1861 TPIVIDVK

-1888 HQVYWKSDYYERV
+1888 HKVYWKSDYYERV

-1911 AGADSD
+1911 TSGDSD
-1917 ILGSY
+1917 IIGSY

-1950 TTIQGATFSLKGP
+1950 TTIQGATFSLTGP
-1963 GENGEERTLVT
+1963 GEKGEERTLVT
-1974 DEKGIIQFND
+1974 DENGIIQFND

-1992 EETKPA
+1992 KETTSAP
-1998 QGYDKV
+1998 GYDKV
-2004 NTTWTVTITKKG
+2004 DTTWTVTITKEGK
-2016 EVFMKDDSPTGK
+2016 VFMKDDSPTGK
-2028 SSVWDVAKDTTSPAH
+2028 SDVWDVATDTTAPAH
-2043 QMSRSAV
+2043 QMSRSAM

-2059 EEAAPVSAEAPA
+2059 EEAAPVSAEATA
-2071 AEEAADAKESAAK
+2071 AEEAADAKESVKAQEASADAK
-2084 AEAPSAIAEQ
+2084 ESVDAAEAPIGK

-2099 DAANAGDAAKAENA
+2099 DAANVSNAEEKKEV
-2113 DAAEASEPISE
+2113 AAEASEPISE

-2129 KQLDNFLTTF
+2129 KQLNNFLTTF
-2139 GANDGLELGEENVPS
+2139 GANSGLELGEENVPS

-2176 TSKTEAPMD
+2176 TSKAEAPMD

-2213 REIQIHFWENAYDV
+2213 REIQIHFWDNAYDV
-2227 TTNRPNWTKVKVY
+2227 TTKRPNWTKVKVY

-2263 ISNNKTGNKFRLK
+2263 ISNNETGYKFRLK

-2320 YTAWIAESYG
+2320 YKAWIAESYG

-2337 KHLITVNQGQNGRIL
+2337 KHLITVTQGQNGKIS
-2352 ADPSSAKA
+2352 ANVASAKA
-2360 NTTVTLSA
+2360 NTTVTLTA
-2368 TPDTGYEL
+2368 TPETGYEL
-2376 DHYTVTNTTTQE
+2376 DHYTVTDSK
-2388 ETTFTGNT
+2388 GNEILVNGDT
-2396 FTMPDS
+2396 FTMPND

-2413 APPKYDVQVN
+2413 APPKYEVQVN
-2423 PSTNGSVTASPSPA
+2423 PSENGKVTASPSPA

-2451 GYRLKTLTVTDLSTG
+2451 GYRLRTLSVTDLSTG
-2466 FGITPNAITTGTD
+2466 LPITLGTGNT
-2479 YSFKMP
+2479 FTMP

-2490 VSATFEPIPAQ
+2490 VNATFEPTPQQ
-2501 TFNVNPV
+2501 TFSVSTTV
-2508 ASPTEGGTVVAAP
+2508 SPDGGGTVVVDPSTAA
-2521 SQAAEGTEVTVS
+2521 AGTEVTVLAS
-2533 ATANEGYTLAGI
+2533 PNKGYTLAGI
-2545 SVTAANG
+2545 SVAATNG
-2552 ATVDL
+2552 TTVTL
-2557 NNNKFTMPASN
+2557 NNNKFTMPASS
-2568 VTVTATFTKNPDSQ
+2568 VTVKATFTKNPDPEA
-2582 DLGTEIPEG
+2582 LGTEIPEG

-2614 TGLKDAI
+2614 TGLKDGI
-2621 FTLKETE
+2621 FTLKETKE
-2628 ADFKT
+2628 DYKT
-2633 EKPGG
+2633 PKEGG
-2638 VNLKAKSEDKT
+2638 INLRAKSEDKT
-2649 GRLIFIDG
+2649 GRLIFVD
-2657 EGNPLNPQPLL
+2657 ENNQPLNPQPRL

-2963 PSGAKYINMLSR
+2963 PRGAKYINMLSR

-2996 SQTTSIDIESLYT
+2996 SQTTSIDINSLYT

-3209 LKALKGATFKLTRL
+3209 LNALKGATFKLTRL
-3223 SSEGKTDAQGK
+3223 SSDGKTDAQGK

-3241 EVVNEDGTVNFKDLG
+3241 EVVNKDGTVNFKDLG

-3261 LEEVSPPTGY
+3261 LEEVSPPTGH

-3297 TRDITKDILLETSD
+3297 TRDITKNIELETSD

-3318 EDDNPP
+3318 EDDNTP

-3343 KLKDGAAS
+3343 KLKDGAAA
-3351 IQPGDYFTVQ
+3351 IKPGDYFTVK

-3387 GTIAKAKYDKDKG
+3387 GTIAKAKYDKDAG

-3415 LDFKTQLVAWI
+3415 EDFKTQLVAWI

-3499 NRQKLNGYYMP
+3499 NRQKLNGDYMP

-3675 NPKTG
+3675 NPETG

-3698 ENIAKGEYFIKETR
+3698 ENIAKGEYFIKETT

-3733 KIIKKVK
+3733 KVIKKVK

-3847 KDYILPPEEFVKE
+3847 KDYVMPSVDYVKE

-3870 KEKGFEGKIKK
+3870 KEKGFEGNIKK
-3881 EDYGTDV
+3881 EAYGTDV

-3896 RNSGI
+3896 RNGGI
-3901 SGAFNAYVVI
+3901 SDAFNAYVVI

-3941 RIDKAGKR
+3941 RIDKDGKR
-3949 TDFTPDVTRQ
+3949 TDFTPEVTWQ
-3959 NGHDPKADLYKAAGG
+3959 EGHDPKADLYKAAGG

-3987 LKLVATPDKADNPVT
+3987 LKLVATPDKAENPVT
-4002 ITTAITDGSGSK
+4002 ITTAITDASGTK

-4026 KAIDTGTYPKHPEA
+4026 QAIDTGTYPKHPKA

-4053 KAEYDKA
+4053 KADYDKA

-4078 DLTIQHQE
+4078 DLVIQHQE

-4116 VIAAVAAEEYIRRK
+4116 VIAAIAAEEYIRRK
-4130 RTSAPKGGA
+4130 RSSAPKGGA